1 VKANLAST
9 NGVIDM
15 SAATTTEFTC
25 DRCGQQASEP
35 ANGRSVYYPP
45 GNWSQH
51 NIMLVGPVGGG
62 DLSNGTATTTG
73 LYFCPTCRA
82 DFQTWLGKPV
92 PQNFIRRCAA
102 PIDP

>member
-1 VKANLAST
+1 
-9 NGVIDM
+9 M

-82 DFQTWLGKPV
+82 DFQSWVGKPV
-92 PQNFIRRCAA
+92 PHNFFRRCAA
-102 PIDP
+102 PIVP